1 MSDVPGI
8 DRWIEG
14 EPPAMDDTEARLQ
27 EQESEQRYAHAIDA
41 AERWLRQHASRY
53 VKGKVEWWRVSA
65 LVARIEPSHGGRD
78 TEVETLRSFAASDG
92 MAWTLKA
99 IAHAVDRIGE
109 ATDEGE

>member
-27 EQESEQRYAHAIDA
+27 EQESEQRYADAIDA
-41 AERWLRQHASRY
+41 AERWLRQHASPY
-53 VKGKVEWWRVSA
+53 VRGKVEWW
-65 LVARIEPSHGGRD
+65 LVCGLIERIDCDRQASDADLD
-78 TEVETLRSFAASDG
+78 TLCAFLASDG

-109 ATDEGE
+109 ATDEEE

>member
-27 EQESEQRYAHAIDA
+27 EQESEQRYADAIDA
-41 AERWLRQHASRY
+41 AERWLRAHASLY
-53 VKGKVEWWRVSA
+53 VKGKVEWWRVSD
-65 LVARIEPSHGGRD
+65 LVNRIDSDHGGSD
-78 TEVETLRSFAASDG
+78 TEVETLRSFRASDG

-109 ATDEGE
+109 ATDEEE